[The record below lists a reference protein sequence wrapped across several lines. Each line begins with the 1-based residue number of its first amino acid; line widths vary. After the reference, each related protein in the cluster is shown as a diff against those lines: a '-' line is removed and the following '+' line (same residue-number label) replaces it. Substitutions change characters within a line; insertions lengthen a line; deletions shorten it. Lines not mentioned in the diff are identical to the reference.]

1 MRTLVVGAGAIG
13 GYFGGR
19 LLEAGRDV
27 TFLVRPRR
35 AVELAR
41 DGLRIQSR
49 MGDVTIAAPPAVLPE
64 NLKGTFDLVLLALK
78 AYDLEGALKS
88 CAPAVGPH
96 TAILPLLNGM
106 RHLEV
111 LDERFGKARVLGGA
125 CVIAATLNEKHAIL
139 HLNESHTLSFGERD
153 GALSTRVEAIASL
166 MAGVRFDARARTA
179 ILLDM
184 WEKWVFLATL
194 AGSTCLMRGAVGDI
208 VAAPGGMDFMLGL
221 LEECR
226 AIAAAEGFAPRPVFL
241 ESVRRTLTTEGS
253 PLTASMLRDIENRA
267 RIEADHVIGDLL
279 RRGHAG
285 EVRAILPI
293 VYAHLKIYEA
303 RCETGAPG

>member
-78 AYDLEGALKS
+78 AYDLEGAMKS
-88 CAPAVGPH
+88 CRAGCRPAH
-96 TAILPLLNGM
+96 RNLAAA
-106 RHLEV
+106 
-111 LDERFGKARVLGGA
+111 ERDAASGRARRALREARVLGGA

-166 MAGVRFDARARTA
+166 MAGVRFEARARTT

-279 RRGHAG
+279 RRGHAE